1 MGKFGKNDWKIKVY
15 YCVTG
20 IVVIGIVAAVGINS
34 PKIIGNIK
42 NVLEQ
47 NDILSDTEQISESNE
62 NNEVAISEVTDTPTA
77 VSTTATPTYIP
88 TPEPTKASLMVT
100 APNLNEGFY
109 KVSVIAAN
117 ATSTISQKGTDNSP
131 MLLFDGRDDTTWQ
144 EGVNGYGINES
155 VSFSF
160 DTTHQI
166 KYIGFKLGNWK
177 NDKYYFGN
185 AMPKTMTL
193 TFGNYSGQVT
203 FNGVRDIEWVEV
215 NNTVT
220 ADSMRITIDDV
231 YPGTSWEDT
240 CITEIM
246 VYAKQ

>member
-1 MGKFGKNDWKIKVY
+1 MGKFGKNDWKIKAY
-15 YCVTG
+15 YAVSG
-20 IVVIGIVAAVGINS
+20 IVVLGVIGGLAVNA
-34 PKIIGNIK
+34 PKLLSK
-42 NVLEQ
+42 LERSKQ
-47 NDILSDTEQISESNE
+47 EIEKVQTEETKPVVKENE
-62 NNEVAISEVTDTPTA
+62 EHEVMENTPIAEPTDTPT
-77 VSTTATPTYIP
+77 
-88 TPEPTKASLMVT
+88 PEPVSVSLLAEEPKM
-100 APNLNEGFY
+100 NEGYY
-109 KVSVIAAN
+109 KVSVVEAN
-117 ATSTISQKGTDNSP
+117 ASSTISQQGTDNGP

-155 VSFSF
+155 LFFSF
-160 DTTHQI
+160 EGSNKI

-193 TFGNYSGQVT
+193 SLGDYSGQVT

-215 NNTVT
+215 SRAVS
-220 ADSMRITIDDV
+220 ADSMRMVIDDV

-246 VYAKQ
+246 IYAEH